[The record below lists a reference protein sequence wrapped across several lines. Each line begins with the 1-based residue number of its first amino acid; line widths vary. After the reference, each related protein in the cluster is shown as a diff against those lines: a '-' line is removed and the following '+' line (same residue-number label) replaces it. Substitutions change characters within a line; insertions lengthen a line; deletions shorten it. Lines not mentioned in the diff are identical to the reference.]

1 MRKFSFETAC
11 SRGNEAVDELL
22 RRETN
27 SACRS
32 SKQVLRNMD
41 ADFLDGNT
49 WGERNLDPFIKISV
63 IVPVYNPEEK
73 WLRQAIASILNQT
86 LHDIEVILVDD
97 GSTDNFPQI
106 CDDYALKDSRISV
119 IHQDNRGLGCAR
131 NSGLKAASGKYVLY
145 VDADDWIERNA
156 CEILYR
162 KAEKDDLDVL
172 FFGVTGFD
180 EQKKESHIYDD
191 FSQLPPSVFQK
202 TLCWQDDEVSNH
214 LFRINQTAWSKLF
227 RRDFL
232 IRNNLF
238 FRESLQFEDSEF
250 FYRFVF
256 KADKLGFI
264 PDCLYCYRQNV
275 PNSIMGG
282 RDRRHFD
289 VLTVADFIKAALQEN
304 GVFEQFEI
312 QYYNWKY
319 PVVNRRY
326 QDIKKEFKREFKKLI
341 VENFHRDGLTNSK
354 LELLSR
360 KVRKIHGFFLKRKHF
375 LSIFFQNII
384 SYLGRK
390 RGTPNH
396 RLVRVVYSWKGDDR
410 RHNWIFDNVEF
421 TTEKVKKCDLL
432 VVLNASKKAVEVKA
446 RQAWCLTF
454 EPPVPEVMDGFKNLF
469 GHYDKVYTACKSDA
483 HSNIINTTALS
494 EWWIGK
500 SHHDLLTLPIPE
512 KEDRVVWVT
521 GNLDL
526 LEGHRKR
533 MAFLNYVRQN
543 ADFEIYGKGMD
554 PIDSKWPVYRHAKYT
569 MGIENTFADDY
580 WTEKIADS
588 FLAYSMPIYY
598 GCPNIGKYF
607 PEEAIIRIDIEKP
620 HEAMDIIRKAIEAN
634 WWEKNFDAVVKAR
647 ELVLNR
653 FWYPRFVIHEMKKT
667 NFDKLNYR
675 KFKIPK
681 FRP

>member
-1 MRKFSFETAC
+1 M
-11 SRGNEAVDELL
+11 
-22 RRETN
+22 
-27 SACRS
+27 
-32 SKQVLRNMD
+32 
-41 ADFLDGNT
+41 
-49 WGERNLDPFIKISV
+49 DPFIKISV
-63 IVPVYNPEEK
+63 IMPVYNPEEK

-86 LHDIEVILVDD
+86 LRDIEVILVDD
-97 GSTDNFPQI
+97 GSTDKSPQI
-106 CDDYALKDSRISV
+106 CDDYAGMDSRISV
-119 IHQDNRGLGCAR
+119 IHKDNRGQGSAR
-131 NSGLKAASGKYVLY
+131 NTGLKAASGKYVLY
-145 VDADDWIERNA
+145 IDADDWIERNA
-156 CEILYR
+156 CETMYR
-162 KAEKDDLDVL
+162 KSESDDLEVL

-180 EQKKESHIYDD
+180 EQKQESFIYDD
-191 FSQLPPSVFQK
+191 FSKLPLSVFQK
-202 TLCWQDDEVSNH
+202 TLCWRDGDVFNH

-232 IRNNLF
+232 IRNDLF
-238 FRESLQFEDSEF
+238 FRENLQFEDTEF
-250 FYRFVF
+250 FYRFIF

-275 PNSIMGG
+275 PNSFMGSC
-282 RDRRHFD
+282 DQKHFD
-289 VLTVADFIKAALQEN
+289 ILTVADFIKETLQDN
-304 GVFEQFEI
+304 GVFEPLEI

-319 PVVNRRY
+319 PIVNLLY
-326 QDIKKEFKREFKKLI
+326 QKIKKEFKSEFKKLI
-341 VENFHRDGLTNSK
+341 AENFHRDGLTNAK
-354 LELLSR
+354 LGLLSR
-360 KVRKIHGFFLKRKHF
+360 KARKRHGFFL
-375 LSIFFQNII
+375 Q
-384 SYLGRK
+384 RK
-390 RGTPNH
+390 RFLAISFREIVKKIRKKFRKTHH

-410 RHNWIFDNVEF
+410 LHNWIFGDVEF

-432 VVLNASKKAVEVKA
+432 VVLNAPRKAVEVKA

-483 HSNIINTTALS
+483 HSNIINTTALP

-500 SHHDLLTLPIPE
+500 NHHELLTLPVPE

-521 GNLDL
+521 SNLDM

-607 PEEAIIRIDIEKP
+607 PEEAMIRIDIEKP
-620 HEAMDIIRKAIEAN
+620 REALDIIREAIEDHL
-634 WWEKNFDAVVKAR
+634 WEKNFDAVVKAR

-667 NFDKLNYR
+667 DFDKLDYR

-681 FRP
+681 CSQ